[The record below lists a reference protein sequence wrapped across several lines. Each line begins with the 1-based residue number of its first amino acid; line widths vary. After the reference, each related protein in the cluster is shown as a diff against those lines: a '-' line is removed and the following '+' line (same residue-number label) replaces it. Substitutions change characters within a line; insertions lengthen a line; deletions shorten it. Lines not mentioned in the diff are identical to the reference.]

1 LNPKKRFGNWPG
13 KYWRIFNVLFEF
25 KDVTYNLGNKSE
37 RAIVVSG
44 AIQSGDV
51 LVVKGPSGAGKT
63 TLFRILSRLQT
74 GTGGEAFLQR
84 KSWLQIPSTSW
95 RINVHYL
102 AQKPA
107 LFDGT
112 VADNLAKPFETR
124 AGGRKKFDIDKAKG
138 LMEQLHLSAELWNQ
152 DARTVSGGEAS
163 RLAFIRALL
172 INPVVL
178 LLDEPT
184 AALDE
189 PARQALYRVLS
200 GWLKAADHAALL
212 ISHNNDYLQMENIKY
227 LDIKSSQ
234 RGV

>member
-1 LNPKKRFGNWPG
+1 M
-13 KYWRIFNVLFEF
+13 LFEF
-25 KDVTYNLGNKSE
+25 KDIKYTLGNESE
-37 RAIVVSG
+37 RNIVVSG
-44 AIQSGDV
+44 VVDSGEV
-51 LVVKGPSGAGKT
+51 LIVRGPSGAGKS
-63 TLFRILSRLQT
+63 TLFRILSRLQP
-74 GTGGEAFLQR
+74 GSGGEAFLQG

-95 RINVHYL
+95 RINVHYM

-124 AGGRKKFDIDKAKG
+124 AGGQKKLDQDRAKE
-138 LMEQLHLSAELWNQ
+138 LMEQLHLSLELWNQ

-172 INPVVL
+172 VDPMVL

-200 GWLKAADHAALL
+200 GWLKAANRAALL
-212 ISHNNDYLQMENIKY
+212 ISHNNDYRQLEHIKY
-227 LDIKSSQ
+227 VDIIKHPE
-234 RGV
+234 RGD

>member
-1 LNPKKRFGNWPG
+1 M
-13 KYWRIFNVLFEF
+13 LFEF
-25 KDVTYNLGNKSE
+25 KDIKYTLGNESE
-37 RAIVVSG
+37 RNIVVSG
-44 AIQSGDV
+44 VVDSGEV
-51 LVVKGPSGAGKT
+51 LIVRGPSGAGKS
-63 TLFRILSRLQT
+63 TLFRILSRLQPSS
-74 GTGGEAFLQR
+74 GGEAFLQG

-124 AGGRKKFDIDKAKG
+124 AVGQRKLDKDRAKE
-138 LMEQLHLSAELWNQ
+138 LMERLHLSLELWNQ

-172 INPVVL
+172 VDPVVL

-189 PARQALYRVLS
+189 PARQALYGVLS
-200 GWLKAADHAALL
+200 EWLKATNRAALL
-212 ISHNNDYLQMENIKY
+212 ISHNNDYLQLEHIKY
-227 LDIKSSQ
+227 IDIIKHQ
-234 RGV
+234 ERGD